1 MRATAEVLVEKFN
14 QLNIEEAVTQVR
26 ASFQGIRDKDSV
38 WLNDEY
44 QVNIREAEVATDW
57 PAMLHL
63 SIKRIDK
70 DVIHDWRDL
79 QEIKNLLVAYYGFDP
94 ASGTIG
100 AFQVDHRRIESPSSS
115 EFTATVGHALH
126 HVRRP
131 GAISEQPKVHD
142 LAASV
147 ASAASLAIV
156 LCERI
161 GRLRFC
167 PYLCPY
173 LPF

>member
-1 MRATAEVLVEKFN
+1 MKPFQRASLHPIDETKVRATAEVLVEKFN

-70 DVIHDWRDL
+70 DVIHD
-79 QEIKNLLVAYYGFDP
+79 
-94 ASGTIG
+94 
-100 AFQVDHRRIESPSSS
+100 
-115 EFTATVGHALH
+115 
-126 HVRRP
+126 
-131 GAISEQPKVHD
+131 
-142 LAASV
+142 
-147 ASAASLAIV
+147 
-156 LCERI
+156 
-161 GRLRFC
+161 
-167 PYLCPY
+167 
-173 LPF
+173 